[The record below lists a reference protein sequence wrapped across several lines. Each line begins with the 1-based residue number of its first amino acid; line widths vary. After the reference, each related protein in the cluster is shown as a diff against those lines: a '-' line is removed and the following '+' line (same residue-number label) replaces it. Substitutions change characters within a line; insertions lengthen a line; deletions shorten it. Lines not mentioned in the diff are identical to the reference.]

1 MMLFPLRISVL
12 ALLLASPLAV
22 VAQPAPQPSTDAQKA
37 LRPERGPEA
46 REGRRLP
53 PDVTSEHELQLP
65 GRTLKFTATAG
76 SLPLVDPA
84 GNVQAEI
91 GYVAYRLAGAEPGS
105 RPVTFAL
112 NGGPGAASAYLH
124 LGPIGP
130 WRLPVGAASVS
141 PSQPPTLVPN
151 AETWLDFTD
160 LVFIDPIDTGYS
172 RANGSPDEI
181 RDRYF
186 TIDGDVASLS
196 AVIARWLRANDRL
209 GSPKFYIGESY
220 GGFRGPLIAHKLQ
233 TEIGIGLSGLVLLSP
248 VLDFG
253 LLSQPRHA
261 PMDFVTRLPSY
272 AAARLELK
280 GTVSRDALADVERYA
295 AGEYLTD
302 LTRGLQ
308 DREAVSRVSTRVAEL
323 TGLDP
328 ELVRR
333 RAGRVDAGTFT
344 REFRRQDSRVVSLYD
359 TGVSS
364 PDPDPTASTRE
375 GDDPGLTALTAP
387 LTSAIVHHL
396 WENLGWRVPNQRY
409 ELLNGSVNGRW
420 RFGRGRS
427 SPQVVDDLKQAIA
440 LDPKL
445 RVMVVHGLTDLV
457 TPYFANELILRQLP
471 PDTGARVSL
480 ATYPGGHMFYNRDG
494 SRAAFRADAE
504 RMYGEALRA
513 RAGDE
518 AGASAPRPELDRPAA
533 DR

>member
-1 MMLFPLRISVL
+1 MMLNFLRYL
-12 ALLLASPLAV
+12 ALAVLLAAPAAV
-22 VAQPAPQPSTDAQKA
+22 TAQPASQPAEVQQ
-37 LRPERGPEA
+37 RPRQERGPES

-53 PDVTSEHELQLP
+53 ADVTTEHELQLP
-65 GRTLKFTATAG
+65 VRALKFTATAG

-84 GNVQAEI
+84 GNVQAELS
-91 GYVAYRLAGAEPGS
+91 YVAYVRAGAEPGT

-130 WRLPVGAASVS
+130 WRLPLGGASIS
-141 PSQPPTLVPN
+141 PSQPPSLVPN

-160 LVFIDPIDTGYS
+160 LVFIDPVETGYS
-172 RANGSPDEI
+172 RANGSADEI

-186 TIDGDVASLS
+186 TIDGDISSLS
-196 AVIARWLRANDRL
+196 AVIARWLRANDRM

-220 GGFRGPLIAHKLQ
+220 GGFRGPQIAHKLQ
-233 TEIGIGLSGLVLLSP
+233 SEIGIGLSGLVLLSP

-261 PMDFVTRLPSY
+261 PMEFVTRLPSY
-272 AAARLELK
+272 AAAQLERK
-280 GTVSRDALADVERYA
+280 GTVSRDALAAVERYA
-295 AGEYLTD
+295 AGEYLVD

-308 DREAVSRVSTRVAEL
+308 DRDAVERASTRVAEI

-328 ELVRR
+328 QLVRR
-333 RAGRVDAGTFT
+333 RAGRIDMGTFA
-344 REFRRQDSRVVSLYD
+344 REFRRGESRVISLYD

-364 PDPDPTASTRE
+364 PDPDPTSPSRE
-375 GDDPGLTALTAP
+375 GEDPGLTALTAP
-387 LTSAIVHHL
+387 LTSAMVDHL
-396 WENLGWRVPNQRY
+396 WRNLGWRVPNQRY

-420 RFGRGRS
+420 RYGRGRS
-427 SPQVVDDLKQAIA
+427 APQVVDDLKQALA
-440 LDPKL
+440 LDPKM

-457 TPYFANELILRQLP
+457 TPYFASELLLRQLP

-480 ATYPGGHMFYNRDG
+480 AAYPGGHMFYTRDG

-513 RAGDE
+513 RDG
-518 AGASAPRPELDRPAA
+518 G
-533 DR
+533 

>member
-1 MMLFPLRISVL
+1 MLSALRYLVLLLVL
-12 ALLLASPLAV
+12 AAPAV
-22 VAQPAPQPSTDAQKA
+22 VPAQPAPQPAAEAQQRA
-37 LRPERGPEA
+37 ARPDRGPEG

-53 PDVTSEHELQLP
+53 PDVTTEHVLQLP
-65 GRTLKFTATAG
+65 GRALTFTATAG
-76 SLPLVDPA
+76 SLPLVDQA

-91 GYVAYRLAGAEPGS
+91 GYVAYVRAGAEPGT
-105 RPVTFAL
+105 RPVTFAV

-130 WRLPVGAASVS
+130 WRLPLGGASVS
-141 PSQPPTLVPN
+141 PSQPPALVPN

-160 LVFIDPIDTGYS
+160 LVFIDPIETGYS

-186 TIDGDVASLS
+186 TIDGDIASLS
-196 AVIARWLRANDRL
+196 AVIARWLRANERL
-209 GSPKFYIGESY
+209 GSPKFFVGESY

-233 TEIGIGLSGLVLLSP
+233 SDIGIGLSGLVLLSP

-261 PMDFVTRLPSY
+261 PMEFVTRLPSY
-272 AAARLELK
+272 AAAQLERK
-280 GTVSRDALADVERYA
+280 GTVSREVLAEVERYA
-295 AGEYLTD
+295 AGEYLVD

-308 DREAVSRVSTRVAEL
+308 DREAVGRLSARVAEI

-328 ELVRR
+328 DLVRR
-333 RAGRVDAGTFT
+333 RAGRVDMGTFA
-344 REFRRQDSRVVSLYD
+344 REFRRGESRVISLYD

-364 PDPDPTASTRE
+364 PDPDPTSPSRE

-387 LTSAIVHHL
+387 LTSAIVDHL
-396 WENLGWRVPNQRY
+396 WRNLGWRVPNQRY

-420 RFGRGRS
+420 RYGRGRS
-427 SPQVVDDLKQAIA
+427 APEVVDDLKRALA

-457 TPYFANELILRQLP
+457 TPYFASELILRQLP
-471 PDTGARVSL
+471 LDGGARVSL
-480 ATYPGGHMFYNRDG
+480 ATYMGGHMFYTRDG

-504 RMYGEALRA
+504 RMYSEGLRA
-513 RAGDE
+513 RGQN
-518 AGASAPRPELDRPAA
+518 
-533 DR
+533 